1 MSHVEY
7 RVADADADA
16 SVIAEIYAPYVR
28 ETIVS
33 FETEPPDAAE
43 MTQRIRRIG
52 KQYPWLAASAGAE
65 VIGYAYACENRSRLA
80 YRWSV
85 DVAVYLRA
93 SAQRAGIGRGLYR
106 RLFAFLRAQGYVNAF
121 AGISLPNPA
130 SVGLHEA
137 MGFTRIGVYRNVGYK
152 RGAWR
157 DVGWWQL
164 ALQDPPEHPSDPIA
178 FEGLDDAVISDIL
191 ADTHSAKP
199 RINP

>member
-7 RVADADADA
+7 RVADSDDDA
-16 SVIAEIYAPYVR
+16 SAIADIYAPYVR
-28 ETIVS
+28 ETIIS
-33 FETEPPDAAE
+33 FETEPPEAAE
-43 MTQRIRRIG
+43 MAQRIRRIG
-52 KQYPWLAASAGAE
+52 KQYPWLAASAGGE

-106 RLFAFLRAQGYVNAF
+106 RLFAFLRTQGYVNAF
-121 AGISLPNPA
+121 AGISLPNAA

-137 MGFTRIGVYRNVGYK
+137 MGSTLIGVYRNVGYK
-152 RGAWR
+152 HGAWR

-164 ALQDPPEHPSDPIA
+164 ALQDPPANPAEPRA
-178 FEGLDDAVISDIL
+178 FEDLDDALISGIL
-191 ADTHSAKP
+191 ADTH
-199 RINP
+199 R